1 MQLRIWELS
10 AGELDWSLPR
20 LDKMCLQLQSSKLS
34 EETITIGKKTGT
46 CYINVVS
53 VEKPKLCR

>member
-20 LDKMCLQLQSSKLS
+20 LDKMCLQLQNSKLS

-46 CYINVVS
+46 CYIN
-53 VEKPKLCR
+53 